1 MEYGK
6 VFFNLFVNHCEYHTE
21 MGRWSHNSEGTKRHW
36 IILFHEKKSD
46 PTHFR
51 SWNCSFR
58 VTRPDYALQ
67 LQVLVSHRFSVV
79 IAKWSPPV
87 PSANSG
93 GEPAPFPVVSTQV
106 SMGLA
111 GQALPGP
118 MPTTER
124 RASSLAQ
131 TRPRGGAKGRAVSR
145 QNSNRSSSPLSSGHR
160 TPLAPQDTHCPHFT
174 WSGDCGPL
182 FPRRVAVSQD
192 IALASNR
199 VGSRP
204 SLGDSSLLT
213 SLPFLFQFWGC
224 AAHASLTW
232 ARVSM

>member
-1 MEYGK
+1 
-6 VFFNLFVNHCEYHTE
+6 
-21 MGRWSHNSEGTKRHW
+21 
-36 IILFHEKKSD
+36 
-46 PTHFR
+46 
-51 SWNCSFR
+51 
-58 VTRPDYALQ
+58 
-67 LQVLVSHRFSVV
+67 
-79 IAKWSPPV
+79 
-87 PSANSG
+87 
-93 GEPAPFPVVSTQV
+93 
-106 SMGLA
+106 MGLA
-111 GQALPGP
+111 SQALPGP

-145 QNSNRSSSPLSSGHR
+145 QNSDRSSSPLSSSHR

-199 VGSRP
+199 EGSRP

-213 SLPFLFQFWGC
+213 SLPFLVQFVCLFALGLAVC
-224 AAHASLTW
+224 GIFPDQGLNLYLLHCEHSLNQ
-232 ARVSM
+232 